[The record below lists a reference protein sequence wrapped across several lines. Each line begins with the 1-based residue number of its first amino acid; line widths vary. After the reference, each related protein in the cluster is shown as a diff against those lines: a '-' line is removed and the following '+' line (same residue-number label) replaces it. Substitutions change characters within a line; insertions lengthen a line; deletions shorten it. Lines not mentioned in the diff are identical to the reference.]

1 MVDDEVAGF
10 PPTPLAPTAPP
21 PPPLAPTASTLT
33 FPKSVLS
40 DLKKENSPREMLPSI
55 FENTKLYEK
64 WKNSQIKLNQTFRES
79 PTFYTDSE
87 FTKLRMK

>member
-55 FENTKLYEK
+55 FENNKLY
-64 WKNSQIKLNQTFRES
+64 
-79 PTFYTDSE
+79 
-87 FTKLRMK
+87 